1 MERTVFSPSLYS
13 TWLLSGLG
21 RMMSHLN
28 KICLSGLWSRDP
40 PSSHSLEKMPFC
52 CLQEIALASLV
63 SSPPDKSIL
72 WVVHSPSAEGKK
84 LKQPA
89 RERGDSANGER
100 APPPGRGHEV
110 ANCWGGGVCYPEP
123 KVAFLQNPTFH

>member
-1 MERTVFSPSLYS
+1 MFSPSLYS

-28 KICLSGLWSRDP
+28 KICLSGLLSRDP
-40 PSSHSLEKMPFC
+40 PISHSLEKMPFHW
-52 CLQEIALASLV
+52 LQEIALVSLV
-63 SSPPDKSIL
+63 SGPPDKSTL
-72 WVVHSPSAEGKK
+72 WVVDSPSAEGKE

-100 APPPGRGHEV
+100 VPPREG
-110 ANCWGGGVCYPEP
+110 
-123 KVAFLQNPTFH
+123 T